1 MHLHIEENNKLIS
14 RFYSSSIM
22 ELNKSFYKFDTVNR
36 KISANLYCF
45 EKKISCKELLELRES
60 LLKSNIKLKNIY
72 SSSRETV
79 ITAKSL
85 KINGIFSEKNFD
97 ECNPRIEDQCDN
109 KDVTHVGMVR
119 SGDQIS
125 SNGNL
130 FIMGDVN
137 PGAQISAKKNIYVW
151 GKLCGV
157 AFAGKNGNDESTI
170 SSLYLNA
177 LQLRINKTVAIGPKE
192 KPKNNYPEI
201 ASLERGKIIIK
212 GLITIFPRSRRAIS
226 G

>member
-1 MHLHIEENNKLIS
+1 MHLTIKINNQLIKS
-14 RFYSSSIM
+14 YYSESIKGFNQTTYQIDKI
-22 ELNKSFYKFDTVNR
+22 NK
-36 KISANLYCF
+36 KISAHLYCD
-45 EKKISCKELLELRES
+45 EKKISCKELLELKEL
-60 LLKSNIKLKNIY
+60 LLKSNIRLTNIY
-72 SSSRETV
+72 SSSRESV
-79 ITAKSL
+79 IAAKFL
-85 KINGIFSEKNFD
+85 KINGILSD
-97 ECNPRIEDQCDN
+97 ENIDKYNQSIGLQSVN
-109 KDVTHVGMVR
+109 KDVTHFGMVR

-157 AFAGKNGNDESTI
+157 AFAGKNGKDDSTI

-177 LQLRINKTVAIGPKE
+177 LQLRINETIAIGPKE

-201 ASLERGKIIIK
+201 AVLEMGRIVIKPLIIN
-212 GLITIFPRSRRAIS
+212 S
-226 G
+226 

>member
-1 MHLHIEENNKLIS
+1 MQLKIKDNNKLIS
-14 RFYSSSIM
+14 CFYSESFTG
-22 ELNKSFYKFDTVNR
+22 LNKAIYQIDTKN
-36 KISANLYCF
+36 KNINAILYID
-45 EKKISCKELLELRES
+45 EKKISCDELLGFKEL
-60 LLKSNIKLKNIY
+60 LLKSNIKLTHIF
-72 SSSRETV
+72 SSSRESV

-85 KINGIFSEKNFD
+85 QINSYFSKKYFD
-97 ECNPRIEDQCDN
+97 KFNTKIEDQSNN
-109 KDVTHVGMVR
+109 KDLTHFGMVR

-125 SNGNL
+125 SKGNL
-130 FIMGDVN
+130 FILGDVN

-157 AFAGKNGNDESTI
+157 AFAGKNGSDDSTI

-201 ASLERGKIIIK
+201 ALLERGKIVIK
-212 GLITIFPRSRRAIS
+212 PLLINS
-226 G
+226 

>member
-1 MHLHIEENNKLIS
+1 MQLKIKDNNKLINC
-14 RFYSSSIM
+14 FYSESIAG
-22 ELNKSFYKFDTVNR
+22 LNKAIYPIDTLNK
-36 KISANLYCF
+36 KISATLYCD
-45 EKKISCKELLELRES
+45 EKKISSNELLGLKDL
-60 LLKSNIKLKNIY
+60 LLKSNIQLTNIY
-72 SSSRETV
+72 ASSRESV
-79 ITAKSL
+79 IAAKSL
-85 KINGIFSEKNFD
+85 KINGIFSQKNIHKIY
-97 ECNPRIEDQCDN
+97 PRIEEQLEN
-109 KDVTHVGMVR
+109 KDLMHFGMVR

-157 AFAGKNGNDESTI
+157 AFAGKNGKDDSTI

-177 LQLRINKTVAIGPKE
+177 LQLRINETVAIGPKE

-201 ASLERGKIIIK
+201 ALLEKGKIVIKPLIIN
-212 GLITIFPRSRRAIS
+212 S
-226 G
+226 

>member
-1 MHLHIEENNKLIS
+1 MHLHIRDNDNFINC
-14 RFYSSSIM
+14 FYSESITG
-22 ELNKSFYKFDTVNR
+22 LNKAISQIDSSYK
-36 KISANLYCF
+36 KKSATLFCY
-45 EKKISCKELLELRES
+45 EKNISCIELLELKE
-60 LLKSNIKLKNIY
+60 LLLNLNVKLITIY
-72 SSSRETV
+72 SSSRES
-79 ITAKSL
+79 IISAKSL
-85 KINGIFSEKNFD
+85 KISGIFSKKNFEKFNTSNEKQD
-97 ECNPRIEDQCDN
+97 NN
-109 KDVTHVGMVR
+109 KDLTHFGMVR

-125 SNGNL
+125 SNGHL

-177 LQLRINKTVAIGPKE
+177 LQLRINETVAIGPKE

-201 ASLERGKIIIK
+201 ALLERGKIVIKPLIIK
-212 GLITIFPRSRRAIS
+212 S
-226 G
+226 

>member
-1 MHLHIEENNKLIS
+1 MRLKIKDNNKLINC
-14 RFYSSSIM
+14 FYSESITG
-22 ELNKSFYKFDTVNR
+22 LNKAIYQIGTDNKNINAT
-36 KISANLYCF
+36 LYID
-45 EKKISCKELLELRES
+45 EKKISCDELLGLKEL
-60 LLKSNIKLKNIY
+60 LLKSNIKLTHIY
-72 SSSRETV
+72 SSSRESV

-85 KINGIFSEKNFD
+85 QINSNLSNKYFD
-97 ECNPRIEDQCDN
+97 KSNPKIEDQSNN
-109 KDVTHVGMVR
+109 KDLTHFGMVR

-130 FIMGDVN
+130 FILGDVN

-157 AFAGKNGNDESTI
+157 AFAGKNGSDDSTI

-201 ASLERGKIIIK
+201 ALLERGKIVIK
-212 GLITIFPRSRRAIS
+212 PLLINS
-226 G
+226 

>member
-1 MHLHIEENNKLIS
+1 MDLYIKDNNKFVNYYHS
-14 RFYSSSIM
+14 ESIQG
-22 ELNKSFYKFDTVNR
+22 LNKTTYQIDNINKKFNAT
-36 KISANLYCF
+36 LYCY
-45 EKKISCKELLELRES
+45 EKKVSCFELLELKES
-60 LLKSNIKLKNIY
+60 LQKSNILLTSIH
-72 SSSRETV
+72 SSSRESI
-79 ITAKSL
+79 ITAQSL
-85 KINGIFSEKNFD
+85 KINGIFSKENFD
-97 ECNPRIEDQCDN
+97 EFNPFFQEQCENED
-109 KDVTHVGMVR
+109 KTHFGMVR

-157 AFAGKNGNDESTI
+157 AFAGKNGNDDSTI

-177 LQLRINKTVAIGPKE
+177 LQLRINETVAIGPKE

-201 ASLERGKIIIK
+201 ALLEKGKIVIKPLIIN
-212 GLITIFPRSRRAIS
+212 S
-226 G
+226 

>member
-1 MHLHIEENNKLIS
+1 MYLNIQENNLLINS
-14 RFYSSSIM
+14 FYSKSIAGF
-22 ELNKSFYKFDTVNR
+22 KKYFYQITTVN
-36 KISANLYCF
+36 KNINATLYCN
-45 EKKISCKELLELRES
+45 ETKISCDELLVLIEL
-60 LLKSNIKLKNIY
+60 LTKSDIKLKNIY

-85 KINGIFSEKNFD
+85 KINGIFSYKNFEKFD
-97 ECNPRIEDQCDN
+97 LRTEEHRDD
-109 KDVTHVGMVR
+109 KDLTHTGMVR
-119 SGDQIS
+119 SGDQLS

-130 FIMGDVN
+130 FIIGDVN

-157 AFAGKNGNDESTI
+157 AFAGKNGNNDSTI

-177 LQLRINKTVAIGPKE
+177 LQLRINETVAIGPKE

-201 ASLERGKIIIK
+201 ALLERGKIVIK
-212 GLITIFPRSRRAIS
+212 PLLINI
-226 G
+226 

>member
-1 MHLHIEENNKLIS
+1 MQLKIKNNNKSINC
-14 RFYSSSIM
+14 FYSDSFTDLKKAIYQIDKV
-22 ELNKSFYKFDTVNR
+22 NKNINAT
-36 KISANLYCF
+36 LYID
-45 EKKISCKELLELRES
+45 EKKISCDELLEFKEL
-60 LLKSNIKLKNIY
+60 LLKSNIKLTHIY
-72 SSSRETV
+72 SSCRESV

-85 KINGIFSEKNFD
+85 QINGNFSNKLFD
-97 ECNPRIEDQCDN
+97 KFNPTIGDQSLN
-109 KDVTHVGMVR
+109 KDLTHFGMVR

-130 FIMGDVN
+130 FILGDVN
-137 PGAQISAKKNIYVW
+137 PGAQISAQKNIYVW

-157 AFAGKNGNDESTI
+157 AFAGKNGNDDSTI

-201 ASLERGKIIIK
+201 ALLERGKIVIK
-212 GLITIFPRSRRAIS
+212 PLLINSENKARF
-226 G
+226 

>member
-1 MHLHIEENNKLIS
+1 MRLNIEANKKLINCL
-14 RFYSSSIM
+14 YSESIVGFI
-22 ELNKSFYKFDTVNR
+22 KAKYKINTVS
-36 KISANLYCF
+36 KKLYATLYCSD
-45 EKKISCKELLELRES
+45 EKISCNELLGLKEL

-72 SSSRETV
+72 TSSRESV

-85 KINGIFSEKNFD
+85 KINGIFSNENF
-97 ECNPRIEDQCDN
+97 EQFNPRIEEQFDN
-109 KDVTHVGMVR
+109 KDLTHFGMVR

-125 SNGNL
+125 SKGNL

-137 PGAQISAKKNIYVW
+137 PGAQISAQKNIYVW

-157 AFAGKNGNDESTI
+157 AFAGKNGSDDSTI

-177 LQLRINKTVAIGPKE
+177 LQLRINETVAIGPKE

-201 ASLERGKIIIK
+201 ALLERGKIVIKPLIIN
-212 GLITIFPRSRRAIS
+212 S
-226 G
+226 

>member
-1 MHLHIEENNKLIS
+1 MRLNIKENKKLINCL
-14 RFYSSSIM
+14 YSES
-22 ELNKSFYKFDTVNR
+22 LTGFHKANYKFNTVS
-36 KISANLYCF
+36 KKLSATLYCDD
-45 EKKISCKELLELRES
+45 KKISCKELIGLKEL
-60 LLKSNIKLKNIY
+60 LLKSNIELKKIY
-72 SSSRETV
+72 STSRESV
-79 ITAKSL
+79 ITANSL
-85 KINGIFSEKNFD
+85 KIHSIFSHKNLDKF
-97 ECNPRIEDQCDN
+97 NPVIEDQFDN
-109 KDVTHVGMVR
+109 KDLTHFGMVR

-130 FIMGDVN
+130 FILGDVN

-157 AFAGKNGNDESTI
+157 AFAGKNGSNDSTI

-201 ASLERGKIIIK
+201 ALLERGKIVIK
-212 GLITIFPRSRRAIS
+212 PLLINS
-226 G
+226 

>member
-1 MHLHIEENNKLIS
+1 MHLCITENNKLINC
-14 RFYSSSIM
+14 FQ
-22 ELNKSFYKFDTVNR
+22 LKSLSDLDKAIDQIDTVNK
-36 KISANLYCF
+36 KISASLYSDE
-45 EKKISCKELLELRES
+45 EKFSCKELLGLREL
-60 LLKSNIKLKNIY
+60 LLKSNINLTNIY
-72 SSSRETV
+72 SSSRESV
-79 ITAKSL
+79 IAAISL
-85 KINGIFSEKNFD
+85 KINGIFSKNNFEKLNTI
-97 ECNPRIEDQCDN
+97 IEVQRDN
-109 KDVTHVGMVR
+109 KDLTHFGMVR

-212 GLITIFPRSRRAIS
+212 PLIINS
-226 G
+226 

>member
-1 MHLHIEENNKLIS
+1 MQLKIKDNTKIINC
-14 RFYSSSIM
+14 FYSESIKG
-22 ELNKSFYKFDTVNR
+22 LNKAIYQIDAINH
-36 KISANLYCF
+36 NLNATLIIDD
-45 EKKISCKELLELRES
+45 KKISCEELLGLKEL
-60 LLKSNIKLKNIY
+60 LLKSNIKLTHIY
-72 SSSRETV
+72 SSSRESV
-79 ITAKSL
+79 ITAKYL
-85 KINGIFSEKNFD
+85 QINSNFSNKYLDKF
-97 ECNPRIEDQCDN
+97 NPEIEAPSYN
-109 KDVTHVGMVR
+109 KDLTHFGMVR

-130 FIMGDVN
+130 FILGDVN

-157 AFAGKNGNDESTI
+157 AFAGKNGSNDSTI

-201 ASLERGKIIIK
+201 ALLERGKIVIK
-212 GLITIFPRSRRAIS
+212 PLLINS
-226 G
+226 

>member
-1 MHLHIEENNKLIS
+1 MHLYIKDNNQFSNCLYSESILGFKKTLYQIENINKKKSAIL
-14 RFYSSSIM
+14 YS
-22 ELNKSFYKFDTVNR
+22 
-36 KISANLYCF
+36 F
-45 EKKISCKELLELRES
+45 EQIISCDELLELKDS
-60 LLKSNIKLKNIY
+60 LHKSNIELTSIY
-72 SSSRETV
+72 SSARETI
-79 ITAKSL
+79 ITANSL
-85 KINGIFSEKNFD
+85 GINGIFSYKNF
-97 ECNPRIEDQCDN
+97 EEYNPIIEEQCYE
-109 KDVTHVGMVR
+109 KDLTHFGMVR

-130 FIMGDVN
+130 LIMGDVN

-157 AFAGKNGNDESTI
+157 AFAGKNGSDDSTI

-201 ASLERGKIIIK
+201 ALLERGKIVIK
-212 GLITIFPRSRRAIS
+212 PLLINS
-226 G
+226 

>member
-1 MHLHIEENNKLIS
+1 MHLNIEDDHKLINC
-14 RFYSSSIM
+14 FYSESITG
-22 ELNKSFYKFDTVNR
+22 LNKAIYPIDTLNK
-36 KISANLYCF
+36 KISATLYCD
-45 EKKISCKELLELRES
+45 EKKISSNELLGLKELL
-60 LLKSNIKLKNIY
+60 LKANIKLTNIY

-79 ITAKSL
+79 IAAKSL
-85 KINGIFSEKNFD
+85 KIGGIFSQKNFHKIY
-97 ECNPRIEDQCDN
+97 PRIEEKPDK
-109 KDVTHVGMVR
+109 KDLMHFGMVR

-125 SNGNL
+125 SKGNL
-130 FIMGDVN
+130 FILGDVN

-157 AFAGKNGNDESTI
+157 AFAGRNGSNDSTI

-201 ASLERGKIIIK
+201 ALLERGKIVIK
-212 GLITIFPRSRRAIS
+212 PLLINS
-226 G
+226 

>member
-1 MHLHIEENNKLIS
+1 MHLNIKENNKLIS
-14 RFYSSSIM
+14 SFYSESI
-22 ELNKSFYKFDTVNR
+22 KGFAKA
-36 KISANLYCF
+36 ISQSNAVSEETIAILYCY
-45 EKKISCKELLELRES
+45 EKKISCSELILLKEL
-60 LLKSNIKLKNIY
+60 LLKSNIKLTNIY
-72 SSSRETV
+72 SSSRESV

-85 KINGIFSEKNFD
+85 KMNGIFSYQKFDNFNLRVH
-97 ECNPRIEDQCDN
+97 EQLDN
-109 KDVTHVGMVR
+109 KDITHIGMLR

-157 AFAGKNGNDESTI
+157 AFAGKNGNDDSTI

-177 LQLRINKTVAIGPKE
+177 LQLRINETVAIGPKD

-201 ASLERGKIIIK
+201 ALLEGGKIVIK
-212 GLITIFPRSRRAIS
+212 PLLINF
-226 G
+226 

>member
-1 MHLHIEENNKLIS
+1 MHLHIEENNKIIDC
-14 RFYSSSIM
+14 FYSDSIRG
-22 ELNKSFYKFDTVNR
+22 LNKAIYQIDTVN
-36 KISANLYCF
+36 KNISANLYCY
-45 EKKISCKELLELRES
+45 EKKLSCNELSELKEILIR
-60 LLKSNIKLKNIY
+60 SNIKLKNIF
-72 SSSRETV
+72 SSSRESV

-85 KINGIFSEKNFD
+85 KINGIFSPKNIDIF
-97 ECNPRIEDQCDN
+97 NPKIEEQDHN
-109 KDVTHVGMVR
+109 KNLIHFGVVR

-157 AFAGKNGNDESTI
+157 AYAGKKGNDDSTI

-177 LQLRINKTVAIGPKE
+177 LQLRINETVAIGPKE

-201 ASLERGKIIIK
+201 ASLERGKIVIKPLIIN
-212 GLITIFPRSRRAIS
+212 S
-226 G
+226 

>member
-1 MHLHIEENNKLIS
+1 MHLNIKDNNKLIS
-14 RFYSSSIM
+14 CFYSESIM
-22 ELNKSFYKFDTVNR
+22 GFNNSINQIDRGNKEICAT
-36 KISANLYCF
+36 LYCD
-45 EKKISCKELLELRES
+45 EKKISCSELLGLKN
-60 LLKSNIKLKNIY
+60 LLMKSNIRLTNIY
-72 SSSRETV
+72 SSSRESV

-85 KINGIFSEKNFD
+85 KINGIFSNKNFD
-97 ECNPRIEDQCDN
+97 KVNPKIGSQLDN
-109 KDVTHVGMVR
+109 KDLTHFGMVR

-130 FIMGDVN
+130 FIIGDVN

-177 LQLRINKTVAIGPKE
+177 LQLRINESVAIGPKE
-192 KPKNNYPEI
+192 KPKYNYPEI
-201 ASLERGKIIIK
+201 ALLEKGKIVIKPLIIN
-212 GLITIFPRSRRAIS
+212 S
-226 G
+226 

>member
-1 MHLHIEENNKLIS
+1 MQLKIKENNKLINC
-14 RFYSSSIM
+14 FYSESITG
-22 ELNKSFYKFDTVNR
+22 LNKAINQIDTVNK
-36 KISANLYCF
+36 KINATLCIN
-45 EKKISCKELLELRES
+45 EKKISCEELLGFKELLLR
-60 LLKSNIKLKNIY
+60 SNIRLTHIY
-72 SSSRETV
+72 SSSRESV

-85 KINGIFSEKNFD
+85 RINGNFSNKYFD
-97 ECNPRIEDQCDN
+97 KFNPKIEDQSQN
-109 KDVTHVGMVR
+109 KDLTHFGMVR

-130 FIMGDVN
+130 FVLGDVN

-157 AFAGKNGNDESTI
+157 AFAGKNGKDDSTI

-177 LQLRINKTVAIGPKE
+177 LQLRINETIAIGPKE

-201 ASLERGKIIIK
+201 ALLEKGKIVIKPLIIN
-212 GLITIFPRSRRAIS
+212 F
-226 G
+226 

>member
-1 MHLHIEENNKLIS
+1 MHLNINENNKLIICFKS
-14 RFYSSSIM
+14 ESISGF
-22 ELNKSFYKFDTVNR
+22 NKSLCQIDTVN
-36 KISANLYCF
+36 KKLSATLHCN
-45 EKKISCKELLELRES
+45 KTKISCNELLGLKKL
-60 LLKSNIKLKNIY
+60 LLKLNIELTNIY
-72 SSSRETV
+72 SSSRESV
-79 ITAKSL
+79 ITALSL
-85 KINGIFSEKNFD
+85 KINGIFSHNNFEKF
-97 ECNPRIEDQCDN
+97 NPIIETLHDN
-109 KDVTHVGMVR
+109 KDLTHFGMVR

-157 AFAGKNGNDESTI
+157 AFAGKNGSDDSTI

-177 LQLRINKTVAIGPKE
+177 LQLRINNTVAIGPKE

-201 ASLERGKIIIK
+201 ALLEKGKIIIK
-212 GLITIFPRSRRAIS
+212 PLLINS
-226 G
+226 